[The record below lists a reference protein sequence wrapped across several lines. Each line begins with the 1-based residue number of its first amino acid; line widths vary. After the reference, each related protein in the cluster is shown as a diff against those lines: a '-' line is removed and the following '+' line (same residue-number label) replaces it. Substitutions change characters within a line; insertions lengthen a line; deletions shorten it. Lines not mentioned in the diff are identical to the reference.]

1 MPRYGK
7 DRGGKRIRRNRK
19 IIRRDQHVAA
29 DGSLFWICYR
39 CFKVL
44 TREEVTI
51 DHVIPRCKGGN
62 NSEINLKVC
71 CWDCNQDKGCRMPSL
86 NELLDSIP
94 TFDPEK

>member
-62 NSEINLKVC
+62 NSETNLKVC
-71 CWDCNQDKGCRMPSL
+71 CWDCNQEKGGDLPSDYRL
-86 NELLDSIP
+86 PDAIP
-94 TFDPEK
+94 RFKKRK